1 MAKQYQT
8 LRVMDALVVDALWI
22 DPISRGGSDEMEKL
36 KQNQEPMM
44 TSKRQPSDKV
54 QHGHSKANL
63 GQKEAKLE
71 KNDTEL
77 ERLSEEQLRHMEGGK
92 AAKSAQQ
99 QKTKAES
106 K

>member
-1 MAKQYQT
+1 
-8 LRVMDALVVDALWI
+8 
-22 DPISRGGSDEMEKL
+22 MEKL

-92 AAKSAQQ
+92 AAKKRKRSRNSVGTRGRRSGMTTEVSAHE
-99 QKTKAES
+99 AS
-106 K
+106 PD

>member
-1 MAKQYQT
+1 
-8 LRVMDALVVDALWI
+8 
-22 DPISRGGSDEMEKL
+22 MEKL

-54 QHGHSKANL
+54 QHGRSKANL

>member
-1 MAKQYQT
+1 M
-8 LRVMDALVVDALWI
+8 DALWI
-22 DPISRGGSDEMEKL
+22 DPTSPRGKPSALVPWYEMEKL

>member
-1 MAKQYQT
+1 VCQ
-8 LRVMDALVVDALWI
+8 I
-22 DPISRGGSDEMEKL
+22 EKHPSGKRQMSFKGCESCRRSEL
-36 KQNQEPMM
+36 M
-44 TSKRQPSDKV
+44 TRKRQPSDKV

-77 ERLSEEQLRHMEGGK
+77 ERLREEQLRHMEGGK